1 VRRCWRPSDR
11 EIPHHRELSRRFAK
25 NRARTAPRAALR
37 NSNNTTHFAHLATR
51 RRRLAPVM
59 LLHETAVIERS
70 HAAITEDPM
79 NTQAQ
84 ETTAH
89 LQVVRSER
97 SRTPFK
103 PPRYAYG
110 FADLSDAKRIS
121 ALRNDWSL
129 EMVRAS
135 LAQGNDEWIV
145 ARQGNEIVAAVH
157 VHAEEPWQSYRAG
170 SPTVAEH
177 HTRCGLERYL
187 THLADLWI
195 QSINLPA
202 AA

>member
-1 VRRCWRPSDR
+1 
-11 EIPHHRELSRRFAK
+11 
-25 NRARTAPRAALR
+25 
-37 NSNNTTHFAHLATR
+37 
-51 RRRLAPVM
+51 
-59 LLHETAVIERS
+59 LHEAAVTEWSR
-70 HAAITEDPM
+70 ATITEDHM

-84 ETTAH
+84 EMTAH

-97 SRTPFK
+97 STTPFK
-103 PPRYAYG
+103 PPRYTYD
-110 FADLSDAKRIS
+110 FAEPSDAERIA
-121 ALRNDWSL
+121 ALRNDWSV

-135 LAQGNDEWIV
+135 LTQGNDEWI
-145 ARQGNEIVAAVH
+145 RHRDEIIAAVR
-157 VHAEEPWQSYRAG
+157 VRTEEPWQSYRAEA
-170 SPTVAEH
+170 PTVAEH